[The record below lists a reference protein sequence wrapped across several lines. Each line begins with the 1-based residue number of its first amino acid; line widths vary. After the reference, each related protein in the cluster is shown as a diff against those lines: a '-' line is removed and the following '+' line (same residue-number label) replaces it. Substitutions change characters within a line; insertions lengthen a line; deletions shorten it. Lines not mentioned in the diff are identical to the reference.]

1 MAKRKIIWSYKAK
14 SKLYEILEFYI
25 ERNKSKTYS
34 VKLYKRILK
43 DLKLILKMPNAGMK
57 TDIESVRG
65 LIVENL
71 IVFYEHSAD
80 EITIHTIW
88 DCRQNPDDLVIK

>member
-1 MAKRKIIWSYKAK
+1 MAKRKIVWSYKAK

-25 ERNKSKTYS
+25 ERNKSKAYS
-34 VKLYKRILK
+34 IKLYKRILK

-71 IVFYEHSAD
+71 IIFYEHNAY
-80 EITIHTIW
+80 EVTIHTIW
-88 DCRQNPDDLVIK
+88 DCRQDPDQLEIK

>member
-1 MAKRKIIWSYKAK
+1 MAQRKIIWSNKAK

-25 ERNKSKTYS
+25 ERNRSKTYS

-43 DLKLILKMPNAGMK
+43 DLKLIVKMPNAGMK
-57 TDIESVRG
+57 TDLDPVRG

-71 IVFYEHSAD
+71 IIFYEHSAD
-80 EITIHTIW
+80 EIIIHTIW
-88 DCRQNPDDLVIK
+88 DCRQDPDQLEIK

>member
-1 MAKRKIIWSYKAK
+1 MAKRKIVWSYKAK

-25 ERNKSKTYS
+25 ERNKSKAYS
-34 VKLYKRILK
+34 IKLYKRILK

-71 IVFYEHSAD
+71 IIFYEHKAN
-80 EITIHTIW
+80 EIIIHTIW
-88 DCRQNPDDLVIK
+88 DCRLNPDDLVIK